1 MRVKIYTIIIVLALG
16 PGINGG
22 CDVND
27 WPHSCLANF
36 RIGKQRCEPCESGR
50 YGCNCSESCPV
61 NTYGPGCYT
70 SCDCPEDEFCD
81 PVEGCMN
88 ITHTTRQIQDGVKEA
103 TRQGPNNPANNISS
117 SPQTKIDV
125 KTFTTTTLGNDI
137 YELSSFKIVGI
148 SIATS
153 VPMVVISILVSILCS
168 RRKVDPVALDKDLD
182 AKSIN
187 AAVSETDEQNND
199 THSYLTISDR
209 SDRLYAAVHYDE
221 AEDRKSS
228 SPISLRSIKE
238 HHCSESDNS
247 KASESYLT
255 PMVEAVEERQGD
267 SQRSSDYEDATAFK
281 M

>member
-1 MRVKIYTIIIVLALG
+1 MHSVTCKTFMIVIIVNLVHYN
-16 PGINGG
+16 NGG

-27 WPHSCLANF
+27 WPRSCLANF
-36 RIGKQRCEPCESGR
+36 RIGIQKCEPCESGR
-50 YGCNCSESCPV
+50 YGCNCSENCPN

-70 SCDCPEDEFCD
+70 FCDCPEDEFCD
-81 PVEGCMN
+81 PMVGCMN
-88 ITHTTRQIQDGVKEA
+88 
-103 TRQGPNNPANNISS
+103 
-117 SPQTKIDV
+117 
-125 KTFTTTTLGNDI
+125 TTTTTHTSQKTTDRATYPVGSSLPPVYPVKATYYVESSPLPTPKNHF
-137 YELSSFKIVGI
+137 LSNLTVSL
-148 SIATS
+148 
-153 VPMVVISILVSILCS
+153 LVSVGTVVFFGAICAVILIRVS
-168 RRKVDPVALDKDLD
+168 KQFYKRQYHID

-187 AAVSETDEQNND
+187 ADVSETDDQNND

-238 HHCSESDNS
+238 HYTSESDNS

-255 PMVEAVEERQGD
+255 PLINDVEELKGD
-267 SQRSSDYEDATAFK
+267 SPRSSDYEDVTTLK